1 MQKKVN
7 STNIVVSENTSG
19 LRTSIDGFITA
30 YNDLLTLS
38 DYLTGDKDEVD
49 ELAGSLVK
57 DKRTVN
63 SLISR
68 SRELLGWASESGSN
82 GFSTFRDIGINNSLT
97 GRLSIKESVY
107 SAVLKT
113 NFSDIRTMLTGDTND
128 QGAGSVVN
136 KGLALQS
143 STILNTMIS
152 TTGAITTGKANAEKS
167 VTRYTAELLQLQ
179 ERLESSKKRY
189 LAQFAAMEGLVQK
202 SKNTQDY
209 LTSQFKAMESMY
221 SN

>member
-1 MQKKVN
+1 
-7 STNIVVSENTSG
+7 
-19 LRTSIDGFITA
+19 
-30 YNDLLTLS
+30 
-38 DYLTGDKDEVD
+38 
-49 ELAGSLVK
+49 
-57 DKRTVN
+57 
-63 SLISR
+63 
-68 SRELLGWASESGSN
+68 
-82 GFSTFRDIGINNSLT
+82 
-97 GRLSIKESVY
+97 
-107 SAVLKT
+107 
-113 NFSDIRTMLTGDTND
+113 MLTGDTND
-128 QGAGSVVN
+128 QGTGSVVN